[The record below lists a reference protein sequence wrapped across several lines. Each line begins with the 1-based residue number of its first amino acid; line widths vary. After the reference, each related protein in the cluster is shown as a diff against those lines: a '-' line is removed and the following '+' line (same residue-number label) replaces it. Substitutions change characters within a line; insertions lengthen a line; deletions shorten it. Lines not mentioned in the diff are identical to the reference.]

1 MGVPNTTTFSL
12 QDVVNVVN
20 PTTDDLVDCFA
31 DAGASKFD
39 PAYSGSK
46 DNLLNF
52 RNYNNTLPTN
62 PNYLLSSITSGSS
75 KTLSWTGIPSTA
87 LFLGGFVSQDGK
99 HGIIVANHSNTY
111 YIGYYSYNIAFQS
124 NQIYYASS
132 YSSIAGQMVP
142 TSIYSG
148 SAQCSISKD
157 QRRIQVFGLNSSGT
171 KICETIYLTSNSPG
185 FGTPSSVSQ
194 STVSPFSGTDFYRS
208 GAYVSQMS
216 NNLFGYVAVTNS
228 YVKQLFIGRNL
239 YSSSTASTA
248 NFGSFATSFN
258 KLEDGFMDGTAQ
270 GVYSPIATIGDQDE
284 YVLLYRNTS
293 NSTDKLYMYEIGS
306 LPLHYLDDSTE
317 QTLSFGA
324 FGANSSGVVNMN
336 VPNVDKLILYINKTG
351 NTNFTIEITDKD
363 TNF

>member
-1 MGVPNTTTFSL
+1 MAVPNTNTFSL
-12 QDVVNVVN
+12 QDVVDEIN

-31 DAGASKFD
+31 DAVASKFD

-52 RNYNNTLPTN
+52 RNYDNTPPTN

-75 KTLSWTGIPSTA
+75 KTLSWTGIPVA
-87 LFLGGFVSQDGK
+87 AKLLGGFVSADGR
-99 HGIIVANHSNTY
+99 HGIVVANHSNTY

-124 NQIYYASS
+124 NQIYYVSS
-132 YSSIAGQMVP
+132 YTSIAGTIQSSQNP
-142 TSIYSG
+142 TMT
-148 SAQCSISKD
+148 CSISKD
-157 QRRIQVFGLNSSGT
+157 QRRIQVLGKNSSGT

-194 STVSPFSGTDFYRS
+194 STVSTFTGTDFYRTAS
-208 GAYVSQMS
+208 YVSHMS
-216 NNLFGYVAVTNS
+216 NNLFGYVSVTNS

-239 YSSSTASTA
+239 YSSSTAASA
-248 NFGSFATSFN
+248 NFGGFNTSFN
-258 KLEDGFMDGTAQ
+258 ELEDGFMDGVNQ
-270 GVYSPIATIGDQDE
+270 GFYNPIATIGDQDE
-284 YVLLYRNTS
+284 YVLLYRNTA

-336 VPNVDKLILYINKTG
+336 VPNVDKILFYINKSVSGG
-351 NTNFTIEITDKD
+351 NFKVEITDKN